1 MQEENVFSDADKWQH
16 HYVQEFCAHHY
27 VHEFGHVVAHH
38 YVHEFGHAQ

>member
-1 MQEENVFSDADKWQH
+1 MQEENVFSDADKCAH
-16 HYVQEFCAHHY
+16 HYVHEFCAHHY